1 MAHTPTTNL
10 LACIPIV
17 EIMILKKGLN
27 NEREDPQSLQ
37 LCVLFRKKRC
47 PFFVEQVRQAYPRDK
62 VDLVRGCVP
71 PAGFEPGSP
80 GLQFQNRVAMSRR
93 TN

>member
-47 PFFVEQVRQAYPRDK
+47 PFFVEQVRQAYPIYHCLEVFAK
-62 VDLVRGCVP
+62 SLIEEYVHTYVHIP
-71 PAGFEPGSP
+71 TFI
-80 GLQFQNRVAMSRR
+80 
-93 TN
+93 